1 MICLPDSFSLDH
13 LFILI
18 PFLLFQ
24 FLLFIIPTPPPNSAI
39 QPSPLFNLGW
49 SISYLLIGSL
59 LYNTSDSST
68 KKILMDNL
76 FLSYVW
82 MCIFI
87 YLQDPKLS
95 LVVSILMVMTLLY
108 YFSRDWTEL
117 SIILVPYLIWLL
129 YTTYWNYNVY
139 MNSESSF
146 EQQ

>member
-1 MICLPDSFSLDH
+1 M
-13 LFILI
+13 FILI
-18 PFLLFQ
+18 QFLLFQ
-24 FLLFIIPTPPPNSAI
+24 FLLFIIPPQQGSDDPP
-39 QPSPLFNLGW
+39 QLFNLGW

-59 LYNTSDSST
+59 LYNTTDSSA

-108 YFSRDWTEL
+108 YFSRDWSEL

-129 YTTYWNYNVY
+129 YTTYWNYHIY
-139 MNSESSF
+139 MNTEGGV
-146 EQQ
+146 